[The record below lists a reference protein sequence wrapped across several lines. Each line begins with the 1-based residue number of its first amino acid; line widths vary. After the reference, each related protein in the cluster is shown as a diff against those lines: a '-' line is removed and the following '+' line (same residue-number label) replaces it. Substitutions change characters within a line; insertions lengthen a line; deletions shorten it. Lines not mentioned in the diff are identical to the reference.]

1 MGTYPYQEGMT
12 YTTQTFRA
20 MKTVLALMAKVST
33 AITTHITRSECR
45 TSRCR
50 ARRNSLTAYCMAS
63 HALPRARPARIP
75 YSYTLI
81 SSHPLPLTDASS
93 LAVGLEVRPGLSL
106 GSAPLA
112 QGRAYS
118 GLET

>member
-1 MGTYPYQEGMT
+1 MPRGVT

-33 AITTHITRSECR
+33 AITTHITRSECK

-50 ARRNSLTAYCMAS
+50 AGRNSLTAHYMGS
-63 HALPRARPARIP
+63 RVLPRSRPAGIP
-75 YSYTLI
+75 YPYTLI
-81 SSHPLPLTDASS
+81 SSHPSPLTDASS
-93 LAVGLEVRPGLSL
+93 LAVGLGVQPGPSL

-112 QGRAYS
+112 LGRAYY

>member
-1 MGTYPYQEGMT
+1 MT

-33 AITTHITRSECR
+33 AITIHITRSECK

-50 ARRNSLTAYCMAS
+50 ARRNSLIVYCTGS
-63 HALPRARPARIP
+63 NVLPRPRPARIP
-75 YSYTLI
+75 YSCTLI

-93 LAVGLEVRPGLSL
+93 LAVGLGVPPGLSL